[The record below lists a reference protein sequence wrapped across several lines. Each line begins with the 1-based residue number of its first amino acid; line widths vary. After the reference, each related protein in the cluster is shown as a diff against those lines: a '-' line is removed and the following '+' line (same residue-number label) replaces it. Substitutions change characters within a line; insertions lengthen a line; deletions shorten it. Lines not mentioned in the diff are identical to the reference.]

1 MKATGEEQTRTGQS
15 SRPVRPGRRRVVAML
30 DSHEALLI
38 LIILVTGAILT
49 GLSSNFLTWANLSG
63 VLLGLAVES
72 IVAVGMTILL
82 VSGGFDLSVGSTMAL
97 SGAITAMALA
107 SGAPMLAGSVAGL
120 AVGGL
125 IGLANGAIIAYLRI
139 NPFIT
144 TLGTMC
150 IGRGLL
156 YVLTG
161 QKNVTGL
168 PHSFTIIG
176 QGTVCGIQYPILI
189 SLVFVA
195 VFDLLLRRS
204 RFLRQ
209 NYYIGGNERAAFLCG
224 IPVNR
229 MKVFNYALTGLL
241 AAVAGLVSTAR
252 FGSSSLTAGVGLE
265 LKVITAVVIGGA
277 SLTGGEGT
285 ILGAFLGSCLM
296 GLITDALTL
305 LGVESQWNTL
315 VVGSALLIAVLVDTF
330 NKRRKGLV

>member
-1 MKATGEEQTRTGQS
+1 MKPNPDFVTTSTQRAG
-15 SRPVRPGRRRVVAML
+15 PGRAARRKILAIL
-30 DSHEALLI
+30 DSHEALLVG
-38 LIILVTGAILT
+38 IILVAGAT
-49 GLSSNFLTWANLSG
+49 MTVLSSNFLTWANISG

-72 IVAVGMTILL
+72 IVAIGMTILL

-97 SGAITAMALA
+97 SGAITAMGLA
-107 SGAPMLAGSVAGL
+107 SGLPLPAALLVGL
-120 AVGGL
+120 AVGAV
-125 IGLANGAIIAYLRI
+125 IGLANGAVIAYVRI

-161 QKNVTGL
+161 QRNITDL
-168 PHSFTIIG
+168 PRAFTAIG
-176 QGTVCGIQYPILI
+176 QSGIFGIQYPILI
-189 SLVFVA
+189 SLVLVLA
-195 VFDLLLRRS
+195 FDLLLRRS
-204 RFLRQ
+204 KFLRQ
-209 NYYIGGNERAAFLCG
+209 NYYIGGNEKAAFLCG
-224 IPVNR
+224 IPVDR
-229 MKVFNYALTGLL
+229 LKLFNYALTGLL

-277 SLTGGEGT
+277 SLSGGEGT

-315 VVGSALLIAVLVDTF
+315 VIGSALLIAVLVDTF